1 MPPRRGCGDSLPKN
15 DCGIAT
21 RFTMSCAEKK
31 DDALIIAE
39 AIRLVSEG
47 VSITFP
53 VKGRSML
60 PFIVGD
66 RDSVILEKP
75 TEIHKGDVVLAYV
88 ESENREDKHY
98 VIHRI
103 ISLDDDRVTLM
114 GDGNLSLREY
124 CNRSEVYAKIS
135 LVVKPNGEK
144 RLLDSFFWRLLSKV
158 WFALLPF
165 RRYLLKIYNKVK

>member
-1 MPPRRGCGDSLPKN
+1 MPY
-15 DCGIAT
+15 
-21 RFTMSCAEKK
+21 AEKK

-114 GDGNLSLREY
+114 GDGNLALHEY
-124 CNRSEVYAKIS
+124 CNRNEVYAKIS
-135 LVVKPNGEK
+135 LVVKPNGK
-144 RLLDSFFWRLLSKV
+144 KLSLDSFFYRLASKV
-158 WFALLPF
+158 WNALLPF
-165 RRYLLKIYNKVK
+165 RRYLLWIYNKVK